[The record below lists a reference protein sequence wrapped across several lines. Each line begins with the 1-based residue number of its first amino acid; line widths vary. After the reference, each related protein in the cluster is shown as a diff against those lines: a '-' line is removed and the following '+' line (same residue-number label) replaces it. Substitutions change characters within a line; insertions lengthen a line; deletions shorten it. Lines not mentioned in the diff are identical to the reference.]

1 MAVYAKL
8 IAATPDADRVVAAAA
23 KICYS
28 PSGAAEILDGLD
40 PAKIASFLKMLRSS
54 GHLSTFEHASF
65 TFALEGLSR
74 VATHQLVRHRMASYS
89 QQSQRYVK
97 QNDAACIMPPSVAA
111 LPEAAALFEAQAQ
124 SALECYEKLTALGI
138 PREDARFILPH
149 GAETRLVV
157 TMNARELH
165 HFFALRLCR
174 RAQWEIRDLARAML
188 REVREAA
195 PLLFDSAGP
204 SCVTEGACT
213 EAHSCGKPYKNME
226 SLLSDEA

>member
-1 MAVYAKL
+1 MAVFAKL
-8 IAATPDADRVVAAAA
+8 IAATPEADRIVAAAA

-40 PAKIASFLKMLRSS
+40 PAKTASFLKMLREA

-65 TFALEGLSR
+65 TFAVEGLSR

-89 QQSQRYVK
+89 QQSQRYVEMSGCR
-97 QNDAACIMPPSVAA
+97 CIVPPSVEADARAA
-111 LPEAAALFEAQAQ
+111 LIFKAQAD
-124 SALECYEKLTALGI
+124 AAHEAYMKLVELGV
-138 PREDARFILPH
+138 PKEDARFILPH

-174 RAQWEIRDLARAML
+174 RAQWEIRDAARAML
-188 REVREAA
+188 REVRAAA
-195 PLLFDSAGP
+195 PLLFETAGP
-204 SCVTEGACT
+204 SCVVSGKCT
-213 EAHSCGKPYKNME
+213 EAHPCGEPYKNME
-226 SLLSDEA
+226 SLLSE